1 MTQSHDDMPANPS
14 GNRPFDAVLR
24 IRLSRREVLS
34 GGLAGAAAFLA
45 PGALRAAAPASK
57 GDLIGFTPVAVDDGG
72 GPRPAISPDYEF
84 QVLVPWGDPLQ
95 PGGPAFRWPP
105 NAADQAEQ
113 LGIGHDGLAFFTID
127 GANDHGLLVLNHE
140 FGRNRHVLGKRAP
153 ASLDEVRVS
162 QHAHGV
168 SVVAIRRIDGRWDSV
183 ASPFAR
189 RIHANTPV
197 AFSGPAADH
206 PLLQNP
212 SADEPRG
219 TLNNCACG
227 TTPWGTYLTCEENF
241 QGYFGATRPW
251 KPSDVEARYGLRAKG
266 FNYGWE
272 AFDPRFELNHPDHA
286 NEANRFGWV
295 VEIDPFD
302 PDHVPVKRTALG
314 RFKHEGIA
322 ITEGRD
328 GRLVGYMADDQ
339 AFEYLYKFVTDDDWR
354 TLRDRGQSPLDH
366 GRLYVARFNDDGTGT
381 WRELTLD
388 NPALAARFGS
398 QAEVLVH
405 ARIAADLLGAT
416 PMDRPEWTT
425 VAPDGRVY
433 CALTNNR
440 ARRVPDAANP
450 LAPNPDG
457 HVIRWRDADDHLGTT
472 FTWDIFL
479 VAQETHGTE
488 ATFSDPDGVWADPD
502 GRLFIL
508 TDGGQQAGLNN
519 QLLVADTATGE
530 VRRLLT
536 GVPGCEVTG
545 IAMTP
550 DRRTA
555 FVNLQHPG
563 NGDPNKSTFPSNV
576 PGTVPR
582 DATIALWRKDGG
594 VVGS

>member
-1 MTQSHDDMPANPS
+1 MTESHDDMPANPS

-24 IRLSRREVLS
+24 IRLSRREVLG
-34 GGLAGAAAFLA
+34 GGLAAAAAFLA
-45 PGALRAAAPASK
+45 PGALRATASASK
-57 GDLIGFTPVAVDDGG
+57 GDLIGFTPVAVADGG
-72 GPRPAISPDYEF
+72 GPRPAISPDYDF

-105 NAADQAEQ
+105 NAADQAKQ
-113 LGIGHDGLAFFTID
+113 IGIGHDGLNFFPID
-127 GANDHGLLVLNHE
+127 GANNHGLLVLNHE
-140 FGRNRHVLGKRAP
+140 FGRNSHVLGKRTP
-153 ASLDEVRVS
+153 ASRDDVRVS

-168 SVVAIRRIDGRWDSV
+168 SVVAIRRVDGRWLTV

-189 RIHANTPV
+189 RIHVNTPV
-197 AFSGPAADH
+197 TFSGPAADH
-206 PLLQNP
+206 PLLRTESSDP
-212 SADEPRG
+212 PRG

-251 KPSDVEARYGLRAKG
+251 QASEAEARYGLRAKG
-266 FNYGWE
+266 FGYGWE
-272 AFDPRFELNHPDHA
+272 VFDPRFDLAHPDHA

-295 VEIDPFD
+295 VEIDPFA
-302 PDHVPVKRTALG
+302 PDSAPVKRTALG
-314 RFKHEGIA
+314 RFKHEGA
-322 ITEGRD
+322 AVTEGRD
-328 GRLVGYMADDQ
+328 GRLVAYMADDQ
-339 AFEYLYKFVTDDDWR
+339 AFEYLYKFVSDDDWR
-354 TLRDRGQSPLDH
+354 TMRDRGESPLDH
-366 GRLYVARFNDDGTGT
+366 GRLYVARFNDDGRGD
-381 WRELTLD
+381 WLELTLA

-416 PMDRPEWTT
+416 PMDRPEWTS

-440 ARRVPDAANP
+440 ARRAPDAANP

-457 HVIRWRDADDHLGTT
+457 HIIRWRDADDHLGTT

-479 VAQETHGTE
+479 VAQDTHGTE

-545 IAMTP
+545 IATTP

-563 NGDPNKSTFPSNV
+563 NGDPNKSTFPSTQ
-576 PGTVPR
+576 PGAVPR
-582 DATIALWRKDGG
+582 DATIVLWRKDGG
-594 VVGS
+594 IVGS